1 MVPGSA
7 RNGADR
13 AILERMNDT
22 TPNRARSGARPRRA
36 AALFALV
43 ATFLIALAPALSAE
57 ELWSDS
63 GFFVDL
69 PEGMYYAD
77 GDGLTRFAF
86 EDPSGLFTFQ
96 IALYE
101 PGRFPTAAAFRDGT
115 LRMLKASGEAELFE
129 YQRREAFFGIV
140 DFAAGGE
147 PVSGFVF
154 GVKSAAPGSRPAAGS
169 VPPKDI
175 LLLAYSGAAEFET
188 LAGFML
194 SCIDAFSIDAEA
206 RLSPGPVAQFERGP
220 GSAPERA
227 ELVMDGRRIS
237 VEYESEDIACA
248 SSVVDREFGVLSA
261 YAEAE
266 GELALAAWR
275 RFYRMIAR
283 DSFRRVERLAFA
295 ISRELGPVLDPRKR
309 AEVLVRWTQG
319 FTYERNLEGADFV
332 NPLAAAVDGRGDC
345 DSRALLVLLLL
356 AHDNVEGVLL
366 VSSVHAHALA
376 GLDVEGP
383 GARFPFAG
391 RDWLVAETT
400 DDVALGLIDREMADP
415 ADWLAVELP
424 IWPVSYA
431 E

>member
-1 MVPGSA
+1 
-7 RNGADR
+7 
-13 AILERMNDT
+13 MNDIAPT
-22 TPNRARSGARPRRA
+22 RARPGVRPESAAR
-36 AALFALV
+36 FALV
-43 ATFLIALAPALSAE
+43 AILLLAAFAPTLAAE

-77 GDGLTRFAF
+77 GDGLSRFAF

-101 PGRFPTAAAFRDGT
+101 PGRFPTVAAFRDGA
-115 LRMLKASGEAELFE
+115 LRMLKAAGEAELFE
-129 YQRREAFFGIV
+129 YQRREAFLGIV

-154 GVKSAAPGSRPAAGS
+154 GVKGAVPGSRPGAGAA
-169 VPPKDI
+169 PPKDV
-175 LLLAYSGAAEFET
+175 LLLAYAASENFDS
-188 LAGFML
+188 LAGFLL
-194 SCIDAFSIDAEA
+194 SCVDAFSIDAEA
-206 RLSPGPVAQFERGP
+206 RLSPGPVAQFERGAS
-220 GSAPERA
+220 SATGRA
-227 ELVMDGRRIS
+227 ALTVGGVSFDL
-237 VEYESEDIACA
+237 EYELEDIACA

-266 GELALAAWR
+266 PELALAAWR

-295 ISRELGPVLDPRKR
+295 ISRGLGPAMDPRER
-309 AEVLVRWTQG
+309 AEALVRWTQG

-366 VSSVHAHALA
+366 LSSAHAHALA

-400 DDVALGLIDREMADP
+400 DDVGLGLIDREMADP
-415 ADWLAVELP
+415 ADWMAVELP
-424 IWPVSYA
+424 IWPVAYA

>member
-1 MVPGSA
+1 
-7 RNGADR
+7 
-13 AILERMNDT
+13 MNAT
-22 TPNRARSGARPRRA
+22 TPSGARSAHRRSCFP
-36 AALFALV
+36 ALFALV
-43 ATFLIALAPALSAE
+43 ATLVLSAFAPPLAAE

-86 EDPSGLFTFQ
+86 EDPSGRFTFQ

-101 PGRFPTAAAFRDGT
+101 PGRFPTAAAFRDGA
-115 LRMLKASGEAELFE
+115 LRMLKAAGEAELYV
-129 YQRREAFFGIV
+129 YQRREAFLGII

-154 GVKSAAPGSRPAAGS
+154 GVKGAVAGAGPASGEP
-169 VPPKDI
+169 PPKDV
-175 LLLAYSGAAEFET
+175 LLLAYSAAGDFES

-206 RLSPGPVAQFERGP
+206 RLSPGPVAQFERGSP
-220 GSAPERA
+220 SAVGSAVLSLGGKSFKFDYE
-227 ELVMDGRRIS
+227 
-237 VEYESEDIACA
+237 VEDLACA
-248 SSVVDREFGVLSA
+248 ASVVDREFGVLSA

-266 GELALAAWR
+266 GELAVAAWR

-295 ISRELGPVLDPRKR
+295 ISRELGPALDPRER
-309 AEVLVRWTQG
+309 AELLVRWTQG

-356 AHDNVEGVLL
+356 AHENIEGVLL

-383 GARFPFAG
+383 GARFPWNG

-400 DDVALGLIDREMADP
+400 DEVDLGLIDREMADP

-424 IWPVSYA
+424 IWPVAYA

>member
-1 MVPGSA
+1 
-7 RNGADR
+7 
-13 AILERMNDT
+13 MNDT

-101 PGRFPTAAAFRDGT
+101 PGRFPNASAFRDGS
-115 LRMLKASGEAELFE
+115 LRMLKAAGEAELFE
-129 YQRREAFFGIV
+129 YQRREAFLGII

-147 PVSGFVF
+147 AVSGIVF
-154 GVKSAAPGSRPAAGS
+154 GVKGAVPGAKPAAGAT
-169 VPPKDI
+169 PPKDV
-175 LLLAYSGAAEFET
+175 LLLAYSAAEDFDS

-206 RLSPGPVAQFERGP
+206 RLSPGPVAQFERGAS
-220 GSAPERA
+220 SATESA
-227 ELVMDGRRIS
+227 VIAIGGKTFTVD
-237 VEYESEDIACA
+237 YETEDLACA

-283 DSFRRVERLAFA
+283 DSFRRVERLAFE
-295 ISRELGPVLDPRKR
+295 ISRELGPALDPRER
-309 AEVLVRWTQG
+309 AGVLVRWTQG
-319 FTYERNLEGADFV
+319 FTYERDLEGADFV
-332 NPLAAAVDGRGDC
+332 NPLAAAVEGRGDC

-366 VSSVHAHALA
+366 VSSAHAHALA

-383 GARFPFAG
+383 GARFPFAE
-391 RDWLVAETT
+391 RAWLVAETT
-400 DDVALGLIDREMADP
+400 DDVDLGLIDREMADP
-415 ADWLAVELP
+415 ADWMAVELP
-424 IWPVSYA
+424 IWPVAYA